1 MNTSNL
7 SFDEI
12 PHNAKPRVR
21 FNDTLGISKNKK
33 YFIKS
38 ENFITQDLL
47 FLLIVIAV
55 IFYKTSGKTR
65 IVLIA
70 ALVLIFLLLN
80 CDYIFGPMKYMEGF
94 KEGNEEE
101 EEEEEE
107 EDEEEEEE
115 EEEVEEEDEVVV

>member
-107 EDEEEEEE
+107 EDEEEDEE